1 MKFCE
6 ECGAALEDNA
16 MFCEECGNAVADEV
30 QTNKVLTED
39 KPISQK
45 EPVPTKTVGDSKE
58 GKKPFAT
65 GIVAAIIVTFFVTT
79 VVAVLIGV
87 FIVNVGKSKKVYRDD
102 AQNQSTAG
110 FENIENKTEDNRIP
124 GDDILEGDT
133 MGNAGLDA
141 TDKIPL
147 GTYCQNDEFYV
158 RQIVIEKVVG
168 DVIALS
174 FWCDSLSRG
183 TTVNA
188 LVAGNLQ
195 ESDNPDY
202 QYMLNETYLD
212 SWGNILEVTL
222 YIDCE
227 KGTIFATTNDI
238 YIDPEA
244 DELLAVLYLDGTFY
258 QD

>member
-30 QTNKVLTED
+30 QTNKDLTED

-45 EPVPTKTVGDSKE
+45 EPVLPKTVGDSKE

-79 VVAVLIGV
+79 MAAALIGV
-87 FIVNVGKSKKVYRDD
+87 FIINVGKTKKEYKDD
-102 AQNQSTAG
+102 VQNQSDAG
-110 FENIENKTEDNRIP
+110 FENIENKTEDNGIP
-124 GDDILEGDT
+124 GDDILESDT

-147 GTYCQNDEFYV
+147 GTYCQNDEFYE

-168 DVIALS
+168 DVITLS
-174 FWCDSLSRG
+174 FCCDNLSRG
-183 TTVNA
+183 TTVYA
-188 LVAGNLQ
+188 SVTGKLQ
-195 ESDNPDY
+195 KSDNPDY
-202 QYMLNETYLD
+202 QYMLNETYSD

-227 KGTIFATTNDI
+227 KGSLFASTNEID
-238 YIDPEA
+238 IDPKA
-244 DELLAVLYLDGTFY
+244 DESLAVLYLDGTFY